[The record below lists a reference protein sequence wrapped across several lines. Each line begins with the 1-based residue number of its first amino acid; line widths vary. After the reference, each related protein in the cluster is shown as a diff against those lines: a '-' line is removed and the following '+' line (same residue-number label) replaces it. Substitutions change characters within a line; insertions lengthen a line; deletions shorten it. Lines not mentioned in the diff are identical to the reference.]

1 MGCIQPQP
9 FSPNDDIII
18 SRERKLELHKFSIPE
33 IKEVDFWIFPKKCYL
48 QKQRNFLTWT
58 PKMKF
63 L

>member
-33 IKEVDFWIFPKKCYL
+33 IKEVDF
-48 QKQRNFLTWT
+48 
-58 PKMKF
+58 
-63 L
+63 